1 MFDRRWIALLI
12 TILGF
17 TGGSNAHAAGTVR
30 LNWNPCT
37 TGPVVTSG
45 SPGDAIMFWATVYG
59 HVESHQGYEIRV
71 RLQAPTGTPFPDAW
85 RFDDAGCQDPAF
97 GFLNLNPQ
105 GATPFCPRFSQ
116 NTNAVTI
123 HHYSYDGLTDG
134 ATVAIASVYPTV
146 AAADPAVR
154 YAVFSARFDH
164 LVSTIEP
171 TVPGTSCGGFAT
183 PICIA
188 VTKAEWTRSDGAV
201 LPFTIQPNAITFNDP
216 QGHVCEAA
224 TPARAA
230 TWGAIRGQY
239 R

>member
-1 MFDRRWIALLI
+1 VFDRRWIALLI
-12 TILGF
+12 TALGF
-17 TGGSNAHAAGTVR
+17 AGGSNAHAAGTVR

-45 SPGDAIMFWATVYG
+45 NPGDAMMFWATVYG
-59 HVESHQGYEIRV
+59 HVEAHKGYEIRV

-85 RFDDAGCQDPAF
+85 RFDDAGCQVPAIAL
-97 GFLNLNPQ
+97 LNLNPL
-105 GATPFCPRFSQ
+105 GATPFCPRFIP
-116 NTNAVTI
+116 TNAVTSTS
-123 HHYSYDGLTDG
+123 YSYDGLTDA
-134 ATVAIASVYPTV
+134 ATIAIAATYPTIPAV
-146 AAADPAVR
+146 DPAVR
-154 YAVFSARFDH
+154 FAVFSARFNH
-164 LVSTIEP
+164 VASTIEP
-171 TVPGTSCGGFAT
+171 TVPGVSCGGFAT

-188 VTKAEWTRSDGAV
+188 VTKAEWTRPDGTV
-201 LPFTIQPNAITFNDP
+201 LPFNIQPNAITFNDP